1 MASLG
6 RYERNTNI
14 WPGFVDALATLLMVI
29 IFLLMIFVLAQF
41 FLGQALSG
49 RDSALQQLESQV
61 SELADLLALE
71 KRANT
76 NLSENLAQMSEQ
88 LQASVADRDDLRA
101 TVNALRAN
109 ADDAQAKMDNLFQQI
124 LTDKD
129 TLQRQSLE
137 LAELG
142 QDVDALRALRTE
154 LESEVSNLATRAA
167 LLKSIVEK
175 EKEARS
181 KVETRLSATVS
192 KLTATASDLE
202 GTKDTLQVTIEELE
216 ATQRAHL
223 LSQAEL
229 DAAAKANQKT
239 VAELMAARLARG
251 KTRAE
256 LAAARQ
262 AGEKTLAE
270 LAAAKQSDQ
279 RTKSE
284 LEAARLSHQKTQTKL
299 ATAKQA
305 QDSSQSVLDQIR
317 RTLLQ
322 EKDLS
327 KSARAQ
333 LALLNQQMSAL
344 RRQLANLER
353 ALEVSEKLTTEQKA
367 QIFNLGKR
375 LNAALA
381 SKVQELSRYRSE
393 FFGRLRDVLGRQKGV
408 RVVGDRFVF
417 QSEVLF
423 DKGSAGI
430 GAAGRDQLTALAS
443 TLKNIAA
450 KIPDGI
456 DWVLRVDGHTD
467 SDPIKTLRFPSNW
480 ELSSARAIAVVREL
494 VANGLPP
501 NRLVAAGFGEFQP
514 IDSKIDEIAK
524 RRNRR
529 IELKLTQR

>member
-49 RDSALQQLESQV
+49 RDTALQRLESQV

-76 NLSENLAQMSEQ
+76 NLTENLSQLSEQ
-88 LQASVADRDDLRA
+88 LQTSVSDRDDLRA
-101 TVNALRAN
+101 TVGALRAN
-109 ADDAQAKMDNLFQQI
+109 ADETQAKMDDMFEQI
-124 LTDKD
+124 LSDKE
-129 TLQRQSLE
+129 TLRDQGLE
-137 LAELG
+137 LAELA
-142 QDVDALRALRTE
+142 QDITSLRALRAE
-154 LESEVSNLATRAA
+154 LETQVSTLATRAS
-167 LLKSIVEK
+167 LLKSLVEK
-175 EKEARS
+175 EMKARS
-181 KVETRLSATVS
+181 AAESSLATTASKLSETASKLAETKSDLASTTSTLSATRS
-192 KLTATASDLE
+192 KLTKTTSALSETASELE
-202 GTKDTLQVTIEELE
+202 STKETVQVTIEELE
-216 ATQRAHL
+216 AARRAHEKSARELAASQRAHEK
-223 LSQAEL
+223 SQTALNAAQHERDTSRSNL
-229 DAAAKANQKT
+229 DT
-239 VAELMAARLARG
+239 
-251 KTRAE
+251 
-256 LAAARQ
+256 
-262 AGEKTLAE
+262 
-270 LAAAKQSDQ
+270 
-279 RTKSE
+279 
-284 LEAARLSHQKTQTKL
+284 
-299 ATAKQA
+299 
-305 QDSSQSVLDQIR
+305 IR

-344 RRQLANLER
+344 RRQLANLEQ
-353 ALEVSEKLTTEQKA
+353 ALEVSENLTNAQKT

-393 FFGRLRDVLGRQKGV
+393 FFGRLRDVLGRQQGIQV
-408 RVVGDRFVF
+408 AGDRFVF

-423 DKGSAGI
+423 DKGSASI
-430 GAAGRDQLTALAS
+430 GSAGKDQLTALAA
-443 TLKNIAA
+443 TLRNIAA
-450 KIPDGI
+450 KIPNDI

-467 SDPIKTLRFPSNW
+467 NDPIATLRFPSNW
-480 ELSSARAIAVVREL
+480 ELSSARAIAVVRQL

-514 IDSKIDEIAK
+514 IDANADEIAK